1 MVKKKLLNQIKKDF
15 SNIIEKKKIIGI
27 LLYGSYIDNKTT
39 NRSDIDI
46 CVVAPDEDMHAL
58 LSYVL
63 QNINVNLKQYDIRFF
78 SELPLYIKINVVED
92 GILVYSPNKLDLYEY
107 FYTFRKLWAD
117 QKHRQIMTKD
127 ELISLL

>member
-46 CVVAPDEDMHAL
+46 CVVAPDEDMHNL

-63 QNINVNLKQYDIRFF
+63 QNINVNLKKYDIRFF
-78 SELPLYIKINVVED
+78 SELPLYIRINVIED
-92 GILVYSPNKLDLYEY
+92 GILIYSPNELDLYEY

>member
-27 LLYGSYIDNKTT
+27 LLYGSSIDNKTT

-46 CVVAPDEDMHAL
+46 CVVAPDEDMHNL

-63 QNINVNLKQYDIRFF
+63 QNINVNLKKYDIRFF
-78 SELPLYIKINVVED
+78 SELPLYIRINVIED
-92 GILVYSPNKLDLYEY
+92 GILIYSPNELDLYEY